1 MIANSRA
8 FCVAVSSRANF
19 CPAPRIRIHKMSHSF
34 ASQRN
39 VPASFDEAAEA
50 RELADFF
57 SRQNPVDVAAVEWH
71 SRWEQGLSE
80 SEHEALRQW
89 LAEDA
94 AHDTAFRRLTQ
105 DMAVL
110 RSAPSDMV
118 AKARSSFKREAIA
131 SGGSSA
137 QPGEEPAK
145 PKAMEGWARTDAL
158 FSWMQ
163 PRSALV
169 AACCAAVFAAGI
181 GWHQWMLQ
189 PTFESS
195 FVAQKGQQRLVT
207 LPDGTELAMDTDT
220 QAQVTMYRD
229 RREVRIADG
238 QIMFSVA
245 ADPKKPFHV
254 LAGPARVTVIG
265 TRFSVRYRN
274 QGADAGAANVSVEKG
289 HVRVTSSYSAANAK
303 TDLPVELL
311 AGQGLRVSSNGVLGQ
326 VASVSPGSVALW
338 RKGLVRFDNTSLADA
353 LLELERYGPTG
364 LEIRDPAVAALT
376 IGGSYQIDRP
386 GEFARMLS
394 QILPVK
400 LVGMPSGKTE
410 IVSAH

>member
-8 FCVAVSSRANF
+8 FCVAVSPRVNF
-19 CPAPRIRIHKMSHSF
+19 CPAPRIRIPKMSHSF

-94 AHDTAFRRLTQ
+94 AHDAAFRPLTQ
-105 DMAVL
+105 DMALL
-110 RSAPSDMV
+110 RSAPADMV

-137 QPGEEPAK
+137 QSCGEPVK
-145 PKAMEGWARTDAL
+145 PKAMEGRARAGAL
-158 FSWMQ
+158 LNWMQ

-195 FVAQKGQQRLVT
+195 YVAQKGQQRLVI

-229 RREVRIADG
+229 RREVLIADG

-254 LAGPARVTVIG
+254 LAGPARVTVLG

-274 QGADAGAANVSVEKG
+274 QGADAGAVNVSVEKG
-289 HVRVTSSYSAANAK
+289 HVRVANSYSTASAK
-303 TDLPVELL
+303 ADLPVDLL
-311 AGQGLRVSSNGVLGQ
+311 AGQGLRVSSSGMLGQ
-326 VASVSPGSVALW
+326 VASVFPGSVALW

-376 IGGSYQIDRP
+376 IGGSYPIDRP
-386 GEFARMLS
+386 GEFARMLT

-400 LVGMPSGKTE
+400 LVSMSSGKTE

>member
-1 MIANSRA
+1 
-8 FCVAVSSRANF
+8 
-19 CPAPRIRIHKMSHSF
+19 MSHSF

-39 VPASFDEAAEA
+39 VPASFDEAEEA

-57 SRQNPVDVAAVEWH
+57 SRQNPVEVAAVEWH

-80 SEHEALRQW
+80 NEHEALRQW

-94 AHDTAFRRLTQ
+94 AHDAAFRCLTQ

-118 AKARSSFKREAIA
+118 AKARSSFERETIA

-137 QPGEEPAK
+137 QSASGPAK
-145 PKAMEGWARTDAL
+145 PKAMEGWARAGAL
-158 FSWMQ
+158 LNWIQ

-169 AACCAAVFAAGI
+169 AACCAAAFAAGT
-181 GWHQWMLQ
+181 GWHQWMQ

-195 FVAQKGQQRLVT
+195 YVAQKGQQKLVT
-207 LPDGTELAMDTDT
+207 LPDGSELAMDTDT

-254 LAGPARVTVIG
+254 LAGPARVTVLG

-274 QGADAGAANVSVEKG
+274 QGADAGAVNVSVEKG
-289 HVRVTSSYSAANAK
+289 HVQVASSYSSTNAK
-303 TDLPVELL
+303 ADLPVELL

-326 VASVSPGSVALW
+326 VASVAPGSVALW
-338 RKGLVRFDNTSLADA
+338 RKGLVRFDNTALVDA
-353 LLELERYGPTG
+353 LFELERYGSTG
-364 LEIRDPAVAALT
+364 LEIRDPAVAAMT

-386 GEFARMLS
+386 GEFARMLT

-400 LVGMPSGKTE
+400 LVSEPSGKTE
-410 IVSAH
+410 IVSTP

>member
-8 FCVAVSSRANF
+8 FCVAVSPRVNS
-19 CPAPRIRIHKMSHSF
+19 CPVPRIRIHKMSHSF

-110 RSAPSDMV
+110 RSAPADMV
-118 AKARSSFKREAIA
+118 AKARSSFKSEAIA

-137 QPGEEPAK
+137 QPGGEPAK
-145 PKAMEGWARTDAL
+145 PKAMEVWARAGVL
-158 FSWMQ
+158 LNWMQ

-195 FVAQKGQQRLVT
+195 YVAQKGQQKLVT

-254 LAGPARVTVIG
+254 LAGPARVTVLG
-265 TRFSVRYRN
+265 TRFSVRYRS
-274 QGADAGAANVSVEKG
+274 QGADAGAVNVSVEKG
-289 HVRVTSSYSAANAK
+289 HVRVTSAYSTANAK
-303 TDLPVELL
+303 ADLPVELL

-364 LEIRDPAVAALT
+364 LEIRDPAVAAMT

-386 GEFARMLS
+386 GEFARMLT

-400 LVGMPSGKTE
+400 LVSEPSGKTE
-410 IVSAH
+410 IVSVP

>member
-1 MIANSRA
+1 
-8 FCVAVSSRANF
+8 
-19 CPAPRIRIHKMSHSF
+19 MSHSF

-57 SRQNPVDVAAVEWH
+57 SRQNPVEVAAVEWH

-89 LAEDA
+89 LVEDA

-118 AKARSSFKREAIA
+118 AKARSSFKREAVA

-137 QPGEEPAK
+137 RPGGEPVK
-145 PKAMEGWARTDAL
+145 PKAMEGRARAGAL
-158 FSWMQ
+158 LNWMQ

-195 FVAQKGQQRLVT
+195 YVAQKGQQKLVT

-254 LAGPARVTVIG
+254 LAGPARVTVLG
-265 TRFSVRYRN
+265 TRFSVRYRS
-274 QGADAGAANVSVEKG
+274 QGADAGAVNVSVEKG
-289 HVRVTSSYSAANAK
+289 HVRVTSAYSTANAK
-303 TDLPVELL
+303 ADLPVELL

-364 LEIRDPAVAALT
+364 LEIRDPAVAAMT

-386 GEFARMLS
+386 GEFARMLT

-400 LVGMPSGKTE
+400 LVSEPSGKAE
-410 IVSAH
+410 IVSVP

>member
-8 FCVAVSSRANF
+8 FCVAVSPRANF
-19 CPAPRIRIHKMSHSF
+19 CPAPRIRIPKMSHSF

-145 PKAMEGWARTDAL
+145 PKAMEGWARTGAL

-195 FVAQKGQQRLVT
+195 YVAQKGQQRLVT
-207 LPDGTELAMDTDT
+207 LPDGTEIAMDTDT

-254 LAGPARVTVIG
+254 LAGPARVTVLG

-274 QGADAGAANVSVEKG
+274 QGADAGAVNVSVEKG

-326 VASVSPGSVALW
+326 VASVPPGSVALW

-386 GEFARMLS
+386 GEFARMLT

-400 LVGMPSGKTE
+400 LVSEPSGKAE

>member
-8 FCVAVSSRANF
+8 FCVAVSPRVNS
-19 CPAPRIRIHKMSHSF
+19 CPVPRIRIHKMSHSF

-57 SRQNPVDVAAVEWH
+57 SRQNPVEVAAVEWH

-94 AHDTAFRRLTQ
+94 AHDAAFRRLAQ

-118 AKARSSFKREAIA
+118 AKARSSFEREAIA
-131 SGGSSA
+131 GGGTSA
-137 QPGEEPAK
+137 QSASGPAK
-145 PKAMEGWARTDAL
+145 PKAMEGWARAGAL
-158 FSWMQ
+158 LNWMQ

-169 AACCAAVFAAGI
+169 AACGAALFAAGI
-181 GWHQWMLQ
+181 GWHQWMQ

-195 FVAQKGQQRLVT
+195 YVAQKGQQKLVT
-207 LPDGTELAMDTDT
+207 LPDGTELAMDADT

-245 ADPKKPFHV
+245 ADLKKPFHV
-254 LAGPARVTVIG
+254 LAGPARVTVLG

-274 QGADAGAANVSVEKG
+274 QGADAGAVNVSVEKG
-289 HVRVTSSYSAANAK
+289 RVQVASSYSSANAK
-303 TDLPVELL
+303 ADLPVELL

-326 VASVSPGSVALW
+326 VAGVAPDSVALW
-338 RKGLVRFDNTSLADA
+338 RKGLVRFDNTALADA
-353 LLELERYGPTG
+353 LFELERYGSTG
-364 LEIRDPAVAALT
+364 LEIRDPAVAAMT

-386 GEFARMLS
+386 GEFARMLT

-400 LVGMPSGKTE
+400 LISEPSGKTE
-410 IVSAH
+410 IVSAP

>member
-1 MIANSRA
+1 
-8 FCVAVSSRANF
+8 
-19 CPAPRIRIHKMSHSF
+19 MSHSF

-39 VPASFDEAAEA
+39 VPASFDEAEEA

-57 SRQNPVDVAAVEWH
+57 SRQNPVEVAAVEWH

-80 SEHEALRQW
+80 NEHEALRQW

-94 AHDTAFRRLTQ
+94 AHDAAFRRLTQ
-105 DMAVL
+105 DLAML
-110 RSAPSDMV
+110 RSAPSYMV
-118 AKARSSFKREAIA
+118 AKARSSFERETIA
-131 SGGSSA
+131 SGGTSA
-137 QPGEEPAK
+137 QSASGSAK
-145 PKAMEGWARTDAL
+145 PKAMEGWARAGAL
-158 FSWMQ
+158 LSWMQ

-181 GWHQWMLQ
+181 GWHQWRQ

-195 FVAQKGQQRLVT
+195 YVAQKGQQKLVT
-207 LPDGTELAMDTDT
+207 LPDGTELAMDADT

-245 ADPKKPFHV
+245 ADPRKPFHV
-254 LAGPARVTVIG
+254 LAGPARVTVLG

-274 QGADAGAANVSVEKG
+274 QGADAGAVNVSVEKG
-289 HVRVTSSYSAANAK
+289 HVQVTSSYSSANAK
-303 TDLPVELL
+303 ADLPVELL
-311 AGQGLRVSSNGVLGQ
+311 AGQGLRVSSSGVLGQ
-326 VASVSPGSVALW
+326 VASVAPGSVALW
-338 RKGLVRFDNTSLADA
+338 RKGLVRFDNTALVDA
-353 LLELERYGPTG
+353 LFELERYGSTG
-364 LEIRDPAVAALT
+364 LEIRDPAVAAMT

-386 GEFARMLS
+386 GEFARMLT

-400 LVGMPSGKTE
+400 LVSEPSGKTE
-410 IVSAH
+410 IVSAP

>member
-1 MIANSRA
+1 
-8 FCVAVSSRANF
+8 
-19 CPAPRIRIHKMSHSF
+19 MSHSF

-39 VPASFDEAAEA
+39 VPASFDEAEEA

-57 SRQNPVDVAAVEWH
+57 SRQNPVEVAAVEWH

-94 AHDTAFRRLTQ
+94 AHDAAFRRLAQ
-105 DMAVL
+105 DLAVL

-118 AKARSSFKREAIA
+118 AKARSSFEREAIA
-131 SGGSSA
+131 SGGASA
-137 QPGEEPAK
+137 QSASEPAK
-145 PKAMEGWARTDAL
+145 PKAMEGWARAGAL
-158 FSWMQ
+158 LNWMQ

-169 AACCAAVFAAGI
+169 AACCAAAFAAGI
-181 GWHQWMLQ
+181 GWHQWMQ

-195 FVAQKGQQRLVT
+195 YVAQKGQQKLVT
-207 LPDGTELAMDTDT
+207 LPDGTELAMDADT
-220 QAQVTMYRD
+220 QAQVAMYRD

-254 LAGPARVTVIG
+254 LAGPARVTVLG

-274 QGADAGAANVSVEKG
+274 QGADAGAVNVSVEKG
-289 HVRVTSSYSAANAK
+289 HVQVTSSYSSANAK
-303 TDLPVELL
+303 ADLPVELL
-311 AGQGLRVSSNGVLGQ
+311 AGQGLRVSSSGVLGQ
-326 VASVSPGSVALW
+326 VASVAPGSVALW
-338 RKGLVRFDNTSLADA
+338 RKGLVRFDNTALVDA
-353 LLELERYGPTG
+353 LFELERYGSTD
-364 LEIRDPAVAALT
+364 LEIRDPAVAAMT

-386 GEFARMLS
+386 EEFARMLT

-400 LVGMPSGKTE
+400 LVSEPSGKTE
-410 IVSAH
+410 IVSAP

>member
-1 MIANSRA
+1 
-8 FCVAVSSRANF
+8 
-19 CPAPRIRIHKMSHSF
+19 MSHSF
-34 ASQRN
+34 ASQRY

-57 SRQNPVDVAAVEWH
+57 SRQNPVEVAAVEWH

-137 QPGEEPAK
+137 RPGGEPVK
-145 PKAMEGWARTDAL
+145 PKAMEGRARAGAL
-158 FSWMQ
+158 LNWMQ

-195 FVAQKGQQRLVT
+195 YVAQKGQQRLVT
-207 LPDGTELAMDTDT
+207 LPDGSELAMDTDT

-254 LAGPARVTVIG
+254 LAGPARVTVLG

-274 QGADAGAANVSVEKG
+274 QGADAGAVDVSVEKG
-289 HVRVTSSYSAANAK
+289 HVQVTSAYSTANAK
-303 TDLPVELL
+303 ADLPVELL

-353 LLELERYGPTG
+353 LLELERYAPTG
-364 LEIRDPAVAALT
+364 LEIRDPAVAAMT

-386 GEFARMLS
+386 GEFARMLT

-400 LVGMPSGKTE
+400 LVSEPSGKAE
-410 IVSAH
+410 IVSVP

>member
-1 MIANSRA
+1 VIANSRA
-8 FCVAVSSRANF
+8 FCVAVSPRVNF

-50 RELADFF
+50 RELADFL
-57 SRQNPVDVAAVEWH
+57 SRQNPVEVAAVEWH
-71 SRWEQGLSE
+71 SRWEQGL

-137 QPGEEPAK
+137 RPGGEPT
-145 PKAMEGWARTDAL
+145 KAMEGRARAGAL
-158 FSWMQ
+158 LNWMQ

-195 FVAQKGQQRLVT
+195 YVAQKGQQKLVT

-254 LAGPARVTVIG
+254 LAGPARVTVLG
-265 TRFSVRYRN
+265 TRFSVRYRS
-274 QGADAGAANVSVEKG
+274 QGADAGAVNVSVEKG
-289 HVRVTSSYSAANAK
+289 HVRVTSAYSTANAK
-303 TDLPVELL
+303 ADLPVELL

-364 LEIRDPAVAALT
+364 LEIRDPAVAAMT

-386 GEFARMLS
+386 GEFARMLT

-400 LVGMPSGKTE
+400 LVSEPSGKTE
-410 IVSAH
+410 IVSVP

>member
-1 MIANSRA
+1 MIANLRS
-8 FCVAVSSRANF
+8 FCVAASPRVNF
-19 CPAPRIRIHKMSHSF
+19 CPAPRIRIPKMSHSF

-39 VPASFDEAAEA
+39 VPASFDEAEEA

-57 SRQNPVDVAAVEWH
+57 SRQNPVELAAVEWH

-94 AHDTAFRRLTQ
+94 AHDAAFRRLAQ
-105 DMAVL
+105 DMAML

-118 AKARSSFKREAIA
+118 AKARSSFEREAIA
-131 SGGSSA
+131 SGGASTQSA
-137 QPGEEPAK
+137 SGPAK
-145 PKAMEGWARTDAL
+145 PKAMEGWARAGAL
-158 FSWMQ
+158 LNWMQ

-181 GWHQWMLQ
+181 GWHQWMQ

-195 FVAQKGQQRLVT
+195 YVAQKGQQKLIT
-207 LPDGTELAMDTDT
+207 LPDGTELAMDADT

-254 LAGPARVTVIG
+254 LAGPARVTVLG

-274 QGADAGAANVSVEKG
+274 QGADAGAVNVSVEKG
-289 HVRVTSSYSAANAK
+289 HVRVASSYSTASAK
-303 TDLPVELL
+303 ADLPVELL
-311 AGQGLRVSSNGVLGQ
+311 AGQGLRVSSSGVLGQ

-338 RKGLVRFDNTSLADA
+338 RKGLVRFDNTALVDA
-353 LLELERYGPTG
+353 LFELERYGSTG
-364 LEIRDPAVAALT
+364 LEIRDPAVAAMT

-386 GEFARMLS
+386 GEFARMLT

-400 LVGMPSGKTE
+400 LVSMSSGKTE

>member
-1 MIANSRA
+1 
-8 FCVAVSSRANF
+8 
-19 CPAPRIRIHKMSHSF
+19 MSHSF
-34 ASQRN
+34 ESQRN
-39 VPASFDEAAEA
+39 VPASFDEAEEA

-57 SRQNPVDVAAVEWH
+57 SRQNPVEVAAVEWH

-94 AHDTAFRRLTQ
+94 AHDATFRRLAQ
-105 DMAVL
+105 DMAML

-118 AKARSSFKREAIA
+118 AKARSSFEREAIA
-131 SGGSSA
+131 SGGASA
-137 QPGEEPAK
+137 QSASGPAK
-145 PKAMEGWARTDAL
+145 PKAMEGWARAGAL
-158 FSWMQ
+158 LNWMQ

-181 GWHQWMLQ
+181 GWHQWMQ
-189 PTFESS
+189 PTFESRY
-195 FVAQKGQQRLVT
+195 VAQKGLQKLVT
-207 LPDGTELAMDTDT
+207 LPDGTELAMDADT

-245 ADPKKPFHV
+245 ADPRKPFHV
-254 LAGPARVTVIG
+254 LAGPARVTVLG

-274 QGADAGAANVSVEKG
+274 QGADAGAVNVSVEKG
-289 HVRVTSSYSAANAK
+289 HVQVASSYSSANAK
-303 TDLPVELL
+303 ADLPVELL
-311 AGQGLRVSSNGVLGQ
+311 AGQGLRVSSSGVLGQ
-326 VASVSPGSVALW
+326 VASVAPGSVALW
-338 RKGLVRFDNTSLADA
+338 RKGLVRFDNTALVDA
-353 LLELERYGPTG
+353 LFELERYGSTG
-364 LEIRDPAVAALT
+364 LEIRDPAVAAMT

-386 GEFARMLS
+386 GEFARMLT

-400 LVGMPSGKTE
+400 LVSEPSGKTE
-410 IVSAH
+410 IVSAP